1 MIKPVFYYQEHHIRK
16 VLVVGLGISGI
27 SVVQY
32 LNAYVVDIEIF
43 DQNTRNDHYV
53 IDYDVF
59 DKIDLEAYDLIV
71 VAPGIPINRSP
82 FNQLKSHWHKVVG
95 DIELFSAHVMQK
107 MQEEQEKQKAQK
119 IIAVTG
125 SNGKSTV
132 VSLLYHILN
141 SLGFCA
147 ALGGNI
153 GIPALSLLDDKVD
166 VYVLEISS
174 FQIDL
179 LKKARFDVV
188 SVLNLSPDHLDRYE
202 DYNAYCDAKLALLAR
217 GEYVVM
223 NGKQKALITDLM
235 YKNLHYFN
243 ADNAYV
249 NGEKTIFADE
259 VFCEQ
264 SEIIL
269 QGKHNLENILAVL
282 VILQGLISVDH
293 RLLLKLKEA
302 IARFEPLAHRCRLVN
317 ICSGVKYINDSKAT
331 NIASAEAALVGLG
344 SDSKNI
350 IILLGGMAKGA
361 DFSELTPVLK
371 RYVKKALVYGR
382 DRMLI
387 YNAIAKEVDCA
398 LYDNLDQ
405 AFTAGCSL
413 AQENDIVLLSPGCAS
428 FDGFLNYVHRGEHF
442 EKLVSELR

>member
-1 MIKPVFYYQEHHIRK
+1 MIKPVFYYQGHKIRK

-32 LNAYVVDIEIF
+32 LNTYAIDIDIF
-43 DQNTRNDHYV
+43 DQNTRNDQYV

-59 DKIDLEAYDLIV
+59 DEIDFEAYDLIV
-71 VAPGIPINRSP
+71 VAPGIPVNRSP
-82 FNQLKSHWHKVVG
+82 FNRLKSHWYNVVG
-95 DIELFSAHVMQK
+95 DLELFSAHVMQK
-107 MQEEQEKQKAQK
+107 LQEKQEKQKAQK

-132 VSLLYHILN
+132 VSLLYHVLN

-179 LKKARFDVV
+179 LKNARFDVV
-188 SVLNLSPDHLDRYE
+188 AVLNLSPDHLDRYE
-202 DYNAYCDAKLALLAR
+202 DYQAYCDAKLALLTR
-217 GEYVVM
+217 GEYTLM
-223 NGKQKALITDLM
+223 NGKQRALIKDRM
-235 YKNLHYFN
+235 YNNLHYFN

-249 NGEKTIFADE
+249 NSEKAMFEDKI
-259 VFCEQ
+259 FCEQ

-282 VILQGLISVDH
+282 IILQGLISFNH
-293 RLLLKLKEA
+293 SLLSKLKGA
-302 IARFEPLAHRCRLVN
+302 IARFEPLAHRCRLVSVR
-317 ICSGVKYINDSKAT
+317 CGVRYINDSKAT

-361 DFSELTPVLK
+361 DFSELTPVLE
-371 RYVKKALVYGR
+371 RYVKKALIYGQ
-382 DRMLI
+382 DRLLI
-387 YNAIAKEVDCA
+387 HQAIADRVNCTV
-398 LYDNLDQ
+398 YDNLDQ
-405 AFTAGCSL
+405 AFTAGCSF

>member
-1 MIKPVFYYQEHHIRK
+1 
-16 VLVVGLGISGI
+16 
-27 SVVQY
+27 
-32 LNAYVVDIEIF
+32 
-43 DQNTRNDHYV
+43 
-53 IDYDVF
+53 
-59 DKIDLEAYDLIV
+59 
-71 VAPGIPINRSP
+71 
-82 FNQLKSHWHKVVG
+82 
-95 DIELFSAHVMQK
+95 
-107 MQEEQEKQKAQK
+107 
-119 IIAVTG
+119 VTG

-132 VSLLYHILN
+132 VSLLYHVLN
-141 SLGFCA
+141 SLGLRA

-217 GEYVVM
+217 GKYVVM

-235 YKNLHYFN
+235 HKNLHYFN

-361 DFSELTPVLK
+361 DFSELSPVLE
-371 RYVKKALVYGR
+371 RYVKKALIYGQ
-382 DRMLI
+382 DRLLI
-387 YNAIAKEVDCA
+387 HQAIADRVNCA
-398 LYDNLDQ
+398 VYDNLDQ